1 MLSFHG
7 TFFVLAREGGRKF
20 WITLYVCTNTLV
32 SEETHTLVWNNSS
45 KYILVYKTHSA
56 KISLVFLLFLCL
68 DIRVYH
74 TLRCWGWANTKNINY
89 PSDNGLSLSNAR
101 TFTWR
106 SISNVTTF
114 MIITQHISYWQNT
127 QLFRQQIRG
136 KMWSTLYGQWSWRR
150 PSILLRTWNFLS
162 SLSSSQLNRMEQNSK
177 NYHFAIVYS
186 NDRIQRLLTLD
197 KSHPHPPL
205 PKAKR
210 VSYFLWMVPH
220 KRHVDPISV

>member
-1 MLSFHG
+1 MKSF
-7 TFFVLAREGGRKF
+7 LRKTQPHRI
-20 WITLYVCTNTLV
+20 WVYVCTNTLV
-32 SEETHTLVWNNSS
+32 SEKTHTLVWNNST
-45 KYILVYKTHSA
+45 KYILVYKTHSRR
-56 KISLVFLLFLCL
+56 KFLLSFSCFYVWISGYFIHS
-68 DIRVYH
+68 DDEVGQNR
-74 TLRCWGWANTKNINY
+74 NY
-89 PSDNGLSLSNAR
+89 PSDNGLSLSNSR

-114 MIITQHISYWQNT
+114 MMIITQHISYWQNT